1 LNISWSINVKNWVR
15 VSLPPSGDSPVT
27 QPASQGPTIIHGV
40 FELSLTVFQG
50 NEKLPLGWILA
61 DGLIG
66 NRSSVTR
73 IYNAKLSESTLTIIL
88 VNIKIHRN

>member
-50 NEKLPLGWILA
+50 DGKIAACLDTGRWPYWKPFVSDA
-61 DGLIG
+61 DL
-66 NRSSVTR
+66 
-73 IYNAKLSESTLTIIL
+73 
-88 VNIKIHRN
+88 